1 MATVYDPKA
10 QLSLAEMVHNVPG
23 EWISKKVKT
32 NTNWDKNRSA
42 VGHKRASPSILYGF
56 VCLLFIRHIFSP
68 ILEIIRGDKCHSVST
83 LASQKFTLGSSS
95 L

>member
-32 NTNWDKNRSA
+32 NTNWDKNLSA
-42 VGHKRASPSILYGF
+42 VGHKRASPSILYMDLF
-56 VCLLFIRHIFSP
+56 VSYLYGIYFLRY
-68 ILEIIRGDKCHSVST
+68 
-83 LASQKFTLGSSS
+83 SQLG
-95 L
+95 